1 MRDFFYVNIL
11 NEGII
16 PWIFEKGPIFGR
28 YTAAGIYELLAR
40 DPRVKIEITTRELA
54 ERRREEYLKEKKE
67 KENSVK
73 EPEVVKEEKKEEIVE
88 ETIEIIKNVEPDED
102 DLLIDDILSDDEGEM
117 ISIDVDLSDTPPV
130 LDADGMVIYSD
141 EELSKMTKKQ
151 LKAILESRGHFGF
164 TGKHFE
170 KGDPL
175 GAMYHD
181 SVETLRE
188 KVRKTQ
194 ETF

>member
-1 MRDFFYVNIL
+1 MAKLKKNGFVDGTLLSYASIVFTKLLGLFY
-11 NEGII
+11 II
-16 PWIFEKGPIFGR
+16 PF
-28 YTAAGIYELLAR
+28 TA
-40 DPRVKIEITTRELA
+40 
-54 ERRREEYLKEKKE
+54 
-67 KENSVK
+67 
-73 EPEVVKEEKKEEIVE
+73 
-88 ETIEIIKNVEPDED
+88 
-102 DLLIDDILSDDEGEM
+102 LIGE
-117 ISIDVDLSDTPPV
+117 
-130 LDADGMVIYSD
+130 DGMVIYSD
-141 EELSKMTKKQ
+141 EELNKMTKKQ